1 MIEIIAEIGVN
12 HDGEM
17 EKARALVRA
26 AKACGADYA
35 KFQVFR
41 AAGLASAGAPV
52 AAYQKTHHAGDQA
65 SLLARYELSAAQLR
79 ELFAYCGETGIRF
92 LASPFDP
99 ESLALLLDMGLETIK
114 LGSGELTN
122 LPLLEEVGRHPVRVI
137 VSTGM
142 AGLGEIETALAALR
156 VAGRARPVLLHCVT
170 EYPAPVEQANL
181 RALAT
186 LRAAFGLPVG
196 YSDHTPGIA
205 LATAAAALGAS
216 VIEKHLTLDRSAPGP
231 DHAASS
237 EPAEL
242 AALVTAVRQVET
254 ALGDGIKRPAPCE
267 LPNLAVARK
276 SLVAARDLPAGTVLR
291 EADLLIK
298 RPGDGIAPLHRS
310 QIVGMKLARSVARDR
325 VLRWEDFKHE

>member
-1 MIEIIAEIGVN
+1 
-12 HDGEM
+12 
-17 EKARALVRA
+17 
-26 AKACGADYA
+26 
-35 KFQVFR
+35 
-41 AAGLASAGAPV
+41 
-52 AAYQKTHHAGDQA
+52 
-65 SLLARYELSAAQLR
+65 
-79 ELFAYCGETGIRF
+79 
-92 LASPFDP
+92 
-99 ESLALLLDMGLETIK
+99 
-114 LGSGELTN
+114 
-122 LPLLEEVGRHPVRVI
+122 VI

-142 AGLGEIETALAALR
+142 AGLGEIEQALAVLR
-156 VAGRARPVLLHCVT
+156 AAGRVSPVLLHCVT

-196 YSDHTPGIA
+196 YSDHAPGIA
-205 LATAAAALGAS
+205 LAIAAAALGAS

-242 AALVTAVRQVET
+242 AALVAAVRQVEA

-267 LPNLAVARK
+267 LPNIPVARK

-298 RPGDGIAPLHRS
+298 RPGDGIAPLHRA
-310 QIVGMKLARSVARDR
+310 QIVGMKLTRDVARDR